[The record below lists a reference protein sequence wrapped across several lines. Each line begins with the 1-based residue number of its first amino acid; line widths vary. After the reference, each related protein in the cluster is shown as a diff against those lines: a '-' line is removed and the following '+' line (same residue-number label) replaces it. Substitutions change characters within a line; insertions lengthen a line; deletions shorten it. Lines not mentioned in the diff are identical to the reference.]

1 MSLLELKGEIEKKAQ
16 EDITKI
22 IESAKGE
29 AEKIIAEANARAEAF
44 RDQRM
49 KALQRELDAQ
59 EKVELATSR
68 MNQKGELLL
77 LKSKWANSVFQEAE
91 KRISEIAENTGQ
103 EYEEFLIKLILEG
116 ITSLKG
122 NKFVIEANS
131 RDLKTVRKQLS
142 TIIERASKIK
152 NQKVMLE
159 TAAISTATLG
169 GLVVSKEDGTQSY
182 NNALEARLSA
192 ATLNLAGKVYKILF
206 EGDKA

>member
-1 MSLLELKGEIEKKAQ
+1 LSLLELKGEIGKKAQ
-16 EDITKI
+16 EDVAKI

-44 RDQRM
+44 RDQRT

-77 LKSKWANSVFQEAE
+77 LKSNWTNSVFQEAE

-131 RDLKTVRKQLS
+131 RDLKTIRKQLS
-142 TIIERASKIK
+142 TIIDRASKIK
-152 NQKVMLE
+152 NQKVMFE